1 MKLEKLIGLHRHKLN
16 KDSNIMKL
24 YPHIFKKLDLG
35 FIELK
40 NRIIMG
46 SMHTG
51 LEEIG
56 DWDRIS
62 EFYAARARGQVS
74 LIITGGIGPNK
85 EGSVLPGAAMMMNE
99 QDVKNHMISTQ
110 AVHNEG
116 GKIVMQILHA
126 GRYAYNDKAVAP
138 SPVKAPIS
146 PFTPKELDEE
156 GIEKQISDI
165 AQSAFLAKCAGYDGV
180 EIMGSEGYLINQ
192 FLVKHT
198 NKRTDSWG
206 GSYNNRIKFPIE
218 IVKRVREKVGKNFLI
233 IYRLSIID
241 LIPNGSSWE
250 EVIILAKEIEKAGA
264 NILNSGIGWHE
275 ARIPTIATSVPKK
288 AFSWIT
294 KKLYGNV
301 SIPIIASN
309 RINSPEIAEEVLS
322 ENCADLVSMA
332 RPFLADSDFVR
343 KAFENRSNEI
353 VPCIACNQA
362 CLDHTFSMKLTSCLV
377 NPRACRETELNYE
390 KVILPKRIAV
400 VGAGP
405 AGISFSIV
413 AAQRGHE
420 VSLFDEN
427 HEIGGQLNFA
437 KMIPGKE
444 EFYGLLDF
452 YKNEIKRLKINL
464 VKDHKVEISD
474 LKEFDEVVLATGVLP
489 RKINIKGQDAVNFVY
504 DYQEVFNSKVSLG
517 NKIAIIGAG
526 GIGFDMAEY
535 ISSSGISPTLNI
547 TKWMEKWGVVDP
559 EKERGG
565 VLPKSEITLNTTSK
579 EIFLLQRKN
588 EKIGKRLGKTTGWIH
603 RKSLE
608 KKNVKMFA
616 GVNYE
621 QITTDGLLIS
631 FGEEKKD
638 LQTLKVDSII
648 ICAGQISEIS
658 LVEKLNINKINH
670 HIIGGAKLANEL
682 DAKSAIDQGCRLA
695 AKL

>member
-1 MKLEKLIGLHRHKLN
+1 
-16 KDSNIMKL
+16 MKL

-250 EVIILAKEIEKAGA
+250 EVITLAKEIEKAGA

-464 VKDHKVEISD
+464 VKDHKVEISE

-489 RKINIKGQDAVNFVY
+489 RKINIKGQDDVNFVY

-565 VLPKSEITLNTTSK
+565 VLPKSEITLNTSSK

-588 EKIGKRLGKTTGWIH
+588 EKLGKRLGKTTGWIH

-621 QITTDGLLIS
+621 QITKDGLLIS

>member
-1 MKLEKLIGLHRHKLN
+1 
-16 KDSNIMKL
+16 MKL

-56 DWDRIS
+56 DWERIS

-322 ENCADLVSMA
+322 ENCADLVSLA

-464 VKDHKVEISD
+464 VKHHKVEFSE

-489 RKINIKGQDAVNFVY
+489 RKVNIKGQDDVNFVY

-565 VLPKSEITLNTTSK
+565 ILPKSEMTLNTTSK

-588 EKIGKRLGKTTGWIH
+588 EKLGKRLGKTTGWIH

-670 HIIGGAKLANEL
+670 HIIGGAKVANEL

>member
-1 MKLEKLIGLHRHKLN
+1 
-16 KDSNIMKL
+16 MKL

-56 DWDRIS
+56 DWERIS

-165 AQSAFLAKCAGYDGV
+165 AHSAFLAKCAGYDGV

-206 GSYNNRIKFPIE
+206 GTYNNRIKFPIE

-464 VKDHKVEISD
+464 VKHHKVEFSE

-489 RKINIKGQDAVNFVY
+489 RKVNIKGQDDVNFVY
-504 DYQEVFNSKVSLG
+504 DYQEVFNSEVSLG

-547 TKWMEKWGVVDP
+547 NKWMEKWGVVDP

-565 VLPKSEITLNTTSK
+565 ILPKSEMTLNTTSK

-670 HIIGGAKLANEL
+670 HIIGGAKVANEL

>member
-1 MKLEKLIGLHRHKLN
+1 
-16 KDSNIMKL
+16 MKL

-56 DWDRIS
+56 DWERIS

-99 QDVKNHMISTQ
+99 KDVKNHMISTQ

-198 NKRTDSWG
+198 NKRTVSWG

-250 EVIILAKEIEKAGA
+250 EVLILAKEIEKAGA

-464 VKDHKVEISD
+464 VKDHKVEISE

-489 RKINIKGQDAVNFVY
+489 RKVNIKGQDDVNFVY
-504 DYQEVFNSKVSLG
+504 DYQEVFNSEVSLG

-565 VLPKSEITLNTTSK
+565 VLPKSEITLNTSSK

-588 EKIGKRLGKTTGWIH
+588 EKLGKRLGKTTGWIH

-621 QITTDGLLIS
+621 QITKDGLLIS

>member
-1 MKLEKLIGLHRHKLN
+1 
-16 KDSNIMKL
+16 MKL

-56 DWDRIS
+56 DWERIS

-464 VKDHKVEISD
+464 VKDHKVEFSE

-489 RKINIKGQDAVNFVY
+489 RKINIKGQDDVNFVY

-565 VLPKSEITLNTTSK
+565 VLPKSEITLNTSSK

-588 EKIGKRLGKTTGWIH
+588 EKLGKRLGKTTGWIH

-621 QITTDGLLIS
+621 QITKDGLLIS

-670 HIIGGAKLANEL
+670 HIIGGAKVANEL

>member
-1 MKLEKLIGLHRHKLN
+1 
-16 KDSNIMKL
+16 MKL

-56 DWDRIS
+56 DWERIS

-165 AQSAFLAKCAGYDGV
+165 AHSAFLAKCAGYDGV

-206 GSYNNRIKFPIE
+206 GTYNNRIKFPIE

-464 VKDHKVEISD
+464 VKHHKVEFSE

-489 RKINIKGQDAVNFVY
+489 RKVNIKGQDDVNFVY
-504 DYQEVFNSKVSLG
+504 DYQEVFNSEVSLG

-565 VLPKSEITLNTTSK
+565 VLPKSEMTPNTSSK

-588 EKIGKRLGKTTGWIH
+588 EKLGKRLGKTTGWIH

-621 QITTDGLLIS
+621 QITKDGLLIS

>member
-1 MKLEKLIGLHRHKLN
+1 
-16 KDSNIMKL
+16 
-24 YPHIFKKLDLG
+24 
-35 FIELK
+35 
-40 NRIIMG
+40 MG

-56 DWDRIS
+56 DWERIS

-464 VKDHKVEISD
+464 VKDHKVEISE

-489 RKINIKGQDAVNFVY
+489 RKVNIKGQDDVNFVY
-504 DYQEVFNSKVSLG
+504 DYQEVFNSEVSLG

-565 VLPKSEITLNTTSK
+565 VLPKSEITLNTSSK

-588 EKIGKRLGKTTGWIH
+588 EKLGKRLGKTTGWIH

-621 QITTDGLLIS
+621 QITKDGLLIS

-670 HIIGGAKLANEL
+670 HIIGGAKVANEL

>member
-1 MKLEKLIGLHRHKLN
+1 
-16 KDSNIMKL
+16 MKL

-99 QDVKNHMISTQ
+99 KDVKNHMISTQ

-165 AQSAFLAKCAGYDGV
+165 AHSAFLAKCAGYDGV

-489 RKINIKGQDAVNFVY
+489 RKVNIKGQDDVNFVY
-504 DYQEVFNSKVSLG
+504 DYQEVFNSKVRLG

-565 VLPKSEITLNTTSK
+565 VLPKSEITLNTSSK

-588 EKIGKRLGKTTGWIH
+588 EKLGKRLGKTTGWIH

-638 LQTLKVDSII
+638 LQNLKVDSII

>member
-1 MKLEKLIGLHRHKLN
+1 
-16 KDSNIMKL
+16 MKL

-56 DWDRIS
+56 DWERIS

-165 AQSAFLAKCAGYDGV
+165 AHSAFLAKCAGYDGV

-464 VKDHKVEISD
+464 VKNHKVEISE

-489 RKINIKGQDAVNFVY
+489 RKVNIKGQDDVNFVY
-504 DYQEVFNSKVSLG
+504 DYQEVFNSEVSLG

-547 TKWMEKWGVVDP
+547 NKWMEKWGVVDP

-565 VLPKSEITLNTTSK
+565 VLPKSEITLNTSSK

-588 EKIGKRLGKTTGWIH
+588 EKLGKRLGKTTGWIH

-670 HIIGGAKLANEL
+670 HIIGGAKVANEL

>member
-1 MKLEKLIGLHRHKLN
+1 
-16 KDSNIMKL
+16 MKL

-56 DWDRIS
+56 DWERIS

-464 VKDHKVEISD
+464 VKHHKVEFSE

-489 RKINIKGQDAVNFVY
+489 RKVNIKGQDDVNFVY

-565 VLPKSEITLNTTSK
+565 VLPKSEITLNTSSK

-588 EKIGKRLGKTTGWIH
+588 EKLGKRLGKTTGWIH

-621 QITTDGLLIS
+621 QITKDGLLIS

-670 HIIGGAKLANEL
+670 HIIGGAKVANEL

>member
-1 MKLEKLIGLHRHKLN
+1 
-16 KDSNIMKL
+16 MKL

-56 DWDRIS
+56 DWERIS

-464 VKDHKVEISD
+464 VKDHKVEISE

-489 RKINIKGQDAVNFVY
+489 RKINIKGQDDVNFVY
-504 DYQEVFNSKVSLG
+504 DYQEVFNSEVSLG

-565 VLPKSEITLNTTSK
+565 VLPKSEITLNTSSK

-588 EKIGKRLGKTTGWIH
+588 EKLGKRLGKTTGWIH

-621 QITTDGLLIS
+621 QITKDGLLIS

-670 HIIGGAKLANEL
+670 HIIGGAKVANEL

>member
-1 MKLEKLIGLHRHKLN
+1 
-16 KDSNIMKL
+16 MKL

-56 DWDRIS
+56 DWERIS

-464 VKDHKVEISD
+464 VKDHKVEISE

-489 RKINIKGQDAVNFVY
+489 RKVNIKGQDDVNFVY
-504 DYQEVFNSKVSLG
+504 DYQEVFNSEVSLG

-535 ISSSGISPTLNI
+535 ISSSGISPTLNL

-565 VLPKSEITLNTTSK
+565 VLPKSEITLNTSSK

-588 EKIGKRLGKTTGWIH
+588 EKLGKRLGKTTGWIH

-621 QITTDGLLIS
+621 QITKDGLLIS

>member
-1 MKLEKLIGLHRHKLN
+1 MN
-16 KDSNIMKL
+16 K
-24 YPHIFKKLDLG
+24 YPNIFKKLDLG

-56 DWDRIS
+56 DWKRIS
-62 EFYAARARGQVS
+62 EFYASRARGQVA
-74 LIITGGIGPNK
+74 LIITGGIGPNR
-85 EGSVLPGAAMMMNE
+85 EGSVLPGAAMMMTDE
-99 QDVKNHMISTQ
+99 DVKNHMISTK
-110 AVHNEG
+110 AVHDEG

-138 SPVKAPIS
+138 SPIKAPIS

-192 FLVKHT
+192 FLVSHT
-198 NKRTDSWG
+198 NKRKDNWG
-206 GSYNNRIKFPIE
+206 GDYENRIRFPLE
-218 IVKRVREKVGKNFLI
+218 IVKRIREKVGKNFLI

-250 EVIILAKEIEKAGA
+250 EVLILAKEIEKAGV

-275 ARIPTIATSVPKK
+275 ARIPTIATSVPKR

-309 RINSPEIAEEVLS
+309 RINSPEVADDVIS
-322 ENCADLVSMA
+322 DKCADLVSLA
-332 RPFLADSDFVR
+332 RPFLADSEFVK
-343 KAFENRSNEI
+343 KAFENKSNEI

-377 NPRACRETELNYE
+377 NPRACRETELNYN
-390 KVILPKRIAV
+390 KVLTSKRIAV

-405 AGISFSIV
+405 AGISFSIT
-413 AAQRGHE
+413 AAQRGHV
-420 VSLFDEN
+420 VSLFEESN
-427 HEIGGQLNFA
+427 EIGGQLNFA

-444 EFYGLLDF
+444 EFHGLLNY
-452 YKNEIKRLKINL
+452 YKNEIKRLKIDL
-464 VKDHKVEISD
+464 ITDHKVKTTD
-474 LKEFDEVVLATGVLP
+474 LINFDEIIISTGVVP
-489 RKINIKGQDAVNFVY
+489 RKIDIEGQDKVNFVY
-504 DYQEVFNSKVSLG
+504 DYQEVFNDGAKLG
-517 NKIAIIGAG
+517 NRIAIIGAG
-526 GIGFDMAEY
+526 GIGFDVAEY
-535 ISSSGISPTLNI
+535 ISSSGISPTLDIN
-547 TKWMEKWGVVDP
+547 KWMEKWGVTDP
-559 EKERGG
+559 AIERGG
-565 VLPKSEITLNTTSK
+565 VLQKNEIRSEDTSK

-588 EKIGKRLGKTTGWIH
+588 EKVGKRLGKTTGWIH

-608 KKNVKMFA
+608 KKKVKMLA

-621 QITTDGLLIS
+621 KITPEGLLIS
-631 FGEEKKD
+631 FGEEKRD
-638 LQTLKVDSII
+638 IQMLKVDSII
-648 ICAGQISEIS
+648 ICAGQTSEIS
-658 LVEKLNINKINH
+658 LAEAMSTSKTNF
-670 HIIGGAKLANEL
+670 HIIGGAKKANEL

-695 AKL
+695 AQL

>member
-1 MKLEKLIGLHRHKLN
+1 
-16 KDSNIMKL
+16 MKL

-99 QDVKNHMISTQ
+99 KDVKNHMISTQ

-165 AQSAFLAKCAGYDGV
+165 AQAAFLAKCAGYDGV

-464 VKDHKVEISD
+464 VKHHKVEFSE

-489 RKINIKGQDAVNFVY
+489 RKVNIKGQDDVNFVY
-504 DYQEVFNSKVSLG
+504 DYQEVFNSKVRLG

-565 VLPKSEITLNTTSK
+565 VLPKSEITLNTSSK

-588 EKIGKRLGKTTGWIH
+588 EKLGKRLGKTTGWIH

-621 QITTDGLLIS
+621 QITKDGLLIS

>member
-1 MKLEKLIGLHRHKLN
+1 
-16 KDSNIMKL
+16 MKL

-56 DWDRIS
+56 DWERIS

-322 ENCADLVSMA
+322 ENCADLVSLA

-390 KVILPKRIAV
+390 KVILPKKIAV

-547 TKWMEKWGVVDP
+547 NKWMEKWGVVDP

-565 VLPKSEITLNTTSK
+565 ILPKSEMTLNTTSK

-638 LQTLKVDSII
+638 LQNLKVDSII

-670 HIIGGAKLANEL
+670 HIIGGAKVADEL

>member
-1 MKLEKLIGLHRHKLN
+1 
-16 KDSNIMKL
+16 MKL

-99 QDVKNHMISTQ
+99 KDVKNHMISTQ

-464 VKDHKVEISD
+464 VKDHKVEISE

-489 RKINIKGQDAVNFVY
+489 RKINIKGQDDVNFVY
-504 DYQEVFNSKVSLG
+504 DYQEVFNSEVSLG

-565 VLPKSEITLNTTSK
+565 VLPKSEITLNTSSK

-588 EKIGKRLGKTTGWIH
+588 EKLGKRLGKTTGWIH

-621 QITTDGLLIS
+621 QITKDGLLIS

-670 HIIGGAKLANEL
+670 HIIGGAKVANEL

>member
-1 MKLEKLIGLHRHKLN
+1 
-16 KDSNIMKL
+16 MKL

-56 DWDRIS
+56 DWERIS

-138 SPVKAPIS
+138 SSVKAPIS

-275 ARIPTIATSVPKK
+275 ARIPTIATSVPQK
-288 AFSWIT
+288 AFSWVT

-309 RINSPEIAEEVLS
+309 RINSPKIAEEVLS
-322 ENCADLVSMA
+322 ENCADLVSLA
-332 RPFLADSDFVR
+332 RPFLADSDFVK
-343 KAFENRSNEI
+343 KAFENKANEI

-390 KVILPKRIAV
+390 KVIQPKRIAV

-420 VSLFDEN
+420 VSLFEEN
-427 HEIGGQLNFA
+427 CEIGGQLNFA

-452 YKNEIKRLKINL
+452 YKNEINRLKINL

-489 RKINIKGQDAVNFVY
+489 RKINIEGQDDVNFVY
-504 DYQEVFNSKVSLG
+504 DYQEVFNSEVSVG

-526 GIGFDMAEY
+526 GIGFDIAEY

-547 TKWMEKWGVVDP
+547 NKWMEKWGVVDP

-565 VLPKSEITLNTTSK
+565 VLLKEEITLNTSSK

-588 EKIGKRLGKTTGWIH
+588 EKLGKRLGKTTGWIH

-621 QITTDGLLIS
+621 KITSDGLLVS

-638 LQTLKVDSII
+638 LQTLKVDTII

-658 LVEKLNINKINH
+658 LAEKLNINKIGH
-670 HIIGGAKLANEL
+670 HIIGGAKVANEL

>member
-1 MKLEKLIGLHRHKLN
+1 
-16 KDSNIMKL
+16 MKL

-56 DWDRIS
+56 DWERIS

-99 QDVKNHMISTQ
+99 QDVKNHMISTK

-322 ENCADLVSMA
+322 ENCADLVSLA

-489 RKINIKGQDAVNFVY
+489 RKINIKGQDDVNFVY

-565 VLPKSEITLNTTSK
+565 VLPKSEITLNTSSK

-588 EKIGKRLGKTTGWIH
+588 EKLGKRLGKTTGWIH

-621 QITTDGLLIS
+621 QITKDGLLIS

>member
-1 MKLEKLIGLHRHKLN
+1 
-16 KDSNIMKL
+16 MKL

-56 DWDRIS
+56 DWERIS

-99 QDVKNHMISTQ
+99 KDVKNHMISTQ

-250 EVIILAKEIEKAGA
+250 EVITLAKEIEKAGA

-464 VKDHKVEISD
+464 VKDHKVEISE

-489 RKINIKGQDAVNFVY
+489 RKINIKGQDDVNFVY

-547 TKWMEKWGVVDP
+547 TKWMEKWGGVDP

-565 VLPKSEITLNTTSK
+565 VLPKSEITLNTSSK

-588 EKIGKRLGKTTGWIH
+588 EKLGKRLGKTTGWIH

-621 QITTDGLLIS
+621 QITKDGLLIS

>member
-1 MKLEKLIGLHRHKLN
+1 MN
-16 KDSNIMKL
+16 K
-24 YPHIFKKLDLG
+24 YPNIFKKLDLG

-56 DWDRIS
+56 DWKRIS
-62 EFYAARARGQVS
+62 EFYASRARGQVA
-74 LIITGGIGPNK
+74 LIITGGIGPNR
-85 EGSVLPGAAMMMNE
+85 EGSVLPGAAMMMTDE
-99 QDVKNHMISTQ
+99 DVKNHMISTK
-110 AVHNEG
+110 AVHDEG

-138 SPVKAPIS
+138 SPIKAPIS

-192 FLVKHT
+192 FLVSHT
-198 NKRTDSWG
+198 NKRKDNWG
-206 GSYNNRIKFPIE
+206 GDYENRIRFPLE
-218 IVKRVREKVGKNFLI
+218 IVKRIREKVGKNFLI

-250 EVIILAKEIEKAGA
+250 EVLILAKEIEKAGV

-275 ARIPTIATSVPKK
+275 ARIPTIATSVPKR

-309 RINSPEIAEEVLS
+309 RINSPEVADDVIS
-322 ENCADLVSMA
+322 DKCADLVSLA
-332 RPFLADSDFVR
+332 RPFLADSEFVK
-343 KAFENRSNEI
+343 KAFENKSNEI

-377 NPRACRETELNYE
+377 NPRACRETELNYN
-390 KVILPKRIAV
+390 KVLTSKRIAV

-405 AGISFSIV
+405 AGISFSIT
-413 AAQRGHE
+413 AAQRGHV
-420 VSLFDEN
+420 VSLFEESN
-427 HEIGGQLNFA
+427 EIGGQLNFA

-444 EFYGLLDF
+444 EFHGLLNY
-452 YKNEIKRLKINL
+452 YKNEIKRLKIDL
-464 VKDHKVEISD
+464 ITDHKVKTTD
-474 LKEFDEVVLATGVLP
+474 LINFDEIIISTGVVP
-489 RKINIKGQDAVNFVY
+489 RKIDIEGQDKVNFVY
-504 DYQEVFNSKVSLG
+504 DYQEVFNDGVKLG
-517 NKIAIIGAG
+517 NRIAIIGAG
-526 GIGFDMAEY
+526 GIGFDVAEY
-535 ISSSGISPTLNI
+535 ISSSGISPTLDIN
-547 TKWMEKWGVVDP
+547 KWMEKWGVTDP
-559 EKERGG
+559 AIERGG
-565 VLPKSEITLNTTSK
+565 VLQKNEIRSEDSSK

-588 EKIGKRLGKTTGWIH
+588 EKVGKRLGKTTGWIH

-608 KKNVKMFA
+608 KKKVKMLA

-621 QITTDGLLIS
+621 KITPEGLLIS
-631 FGEEKKD
+631 FGEEKRD
-638 LQTLKVDSII
+638 IQMLKVDSII
-648 ICAGQISEIS
+648 ICAGQTSEIS
-658 LVEKLNINKINH
+658 LAEAMSTSNTNFY
-670 HIIGGAKLANEL
+670 IIGGAKKANEL

-695 AKL
+695 AQL

>member
-1 MKLEKLIGLHRHKLN
+1 MN
-16 KDSNIMKL
+16 K
-24 YPHIFKKLDLG
+24 YPNIFKKLDLG

-56 DWDRIS
+56 DWKRIS
-62 EFYAARARGQVS
+62 EFYASRARGQVA
-74 LIITGGIGPNK
+74 LIITGGIGPNR
-85 EGSVLPGAAMMMNE
+85 EGSVLPGAAMMMTDE
-99 QDVKNHMISTQ
+99 DVKNHMISTK
-110 AVHNEG
+110 AVHDEG

-138 SPVKAPIS
+138 SPIKAPIS

-192 FLVKHT
+192 FLVSHT
-198 NKRTDSWG
+198 NKRKDNWG
-206 GSYNNRIKFPIE
+206 GDYENRIRFPLE
-218 IVKRVREKVGKNFLI
+218 IVKRIREKVGKNFLI

-250 EVIILAKEIEKAGA
+250 EVLILAKEIEKAGV

-275 ARIPTIATSVPKK
+275 ARIPTIATSVPKR

-309 RINSPEIAEEVLS
+309 RINSPEVADDVIS
-322 ENCADLVSMA
+322 DKCADLVSLA
-332 RPFLADSDFVR
+332 RPFLADSEFVK
-343 KAFENRSNEI
+343 KAFENKSNEI

-377 NPRACRETELNYE
+377 NPRACRETELNYN
-390 KVILPKRIAV
+390 KVLTSKRIAV

-405 AGISFSIV
+405 AGISFSIT
-413 AAQRGHE
+413 AAQRGHV
-420 VSLFDEN
+420 VSLFEESN
-427 HEIGGQLNFA
+427 EIGGQLNFA

-444 EFYGLLDF
+444 EFHGLLNY
-452 YKNEIKRLKINL
+452 YKNEIKRLKIDL
-464 VKDHKVEISD
+464 ITDHKVKTTD
-474 LKEFDEVVLATGVLP
+474 LKNFDEIIISTGVVP
-489 RKINIKGQDAVNFVY
+489 RKIDIEGQDKVNFVY
-504 DYQEVFNSKVSLG
+504 DYQEVFNDGVKLG
-517 NKIAIIGAG
+517 NRIAIIGAG
-526 GIGFDMAEY
+526 GIGFDVAEY
-535 ISSSGISPTLNI
+535 ISSSGISPTLDIN
-547 TKWMEKWGVVDP
+547 KWMEKWGVTDP
-559 EKERGG
+559 AIERGG
-565 VLPKSEITLNTTSK
+565 VLQKDEIRSEDSSK

-588 EKIGKRLGKTTGWIH
+588 EKVGKRLGKTTGWIH

-608 KKNVKMFA
+608 KKKVKMLA

-621 QITTDGLLIS
+621 KITPEGLLIS
-631 FGEEKKD
+631 FGEEKRD
-638 LQTLKVDSII
+638 IQMLKVDSII
-648 ICAGQISEIS
+648 ICAGQTSEIS
-658 LVEKLNINKINH
+658 LAEAMSNRKTNF
-670 HIIGGAKLANEL
+670 HIIGGAKKANEL

-695 AKL
+695 AQL

>member
-1 MKLEKLIGLHRHKLN
+1 
-16 KDSNIMKL
+16 MKL

-464 VKDHKVEISD
+464 VKDHKVEISE

-489 RKINIKGQDAVNFVY
+489 RKINIKGQDDVNFVY

-547 TKWMEKWGVVDP
+547 NKWMEKWGVVDP

-565 VLPKSEITLNTTSK
+565 ILPKSEMTLNTTSK

-621 QITTDGLLIS
+621 QITKDGLLIS

-670 HIIGGAKLANEL
+670 HIIGGAKVANEL

>member
-1 MKLEKLIGLHRHKLN
+1 MN
-16 KDSNIMKL
+16 K
-24 YPHIFKKLDLG
+24 YPNIFKKLDLG

-56 DWDRIS
+56 DWKRIS
-62 EFYAARARGQVS
+62 EFYASRARGQVA
-74 LIITGGIGPNK
+74 LIITGGIGPNR
-85 EGSVLPGAAMMMNE
+85 EGSVLPGAAMMVTDE
-99 QDVKNHMISTQ
+99 DVKNHMISTK
-110 AVHNEG
+110 AVHDEG

-138 SPVKAPIS
+138 SPIKAPIS

-192 FLVKHT
+192 FLVSHT
-198 NKRTDSWG
+198 NKRKDNWG
-206 GSYNNRIKFPIE
+206 GDYENRIRFPLE
-218 IVKRVREKVGKNFLI
+218 IVKRIREKVGKNFLI

-250 EVIILAKEIEKAGA
+250 EVLILAKEIEKAGV

-275 ARIPTIATSVPKK
+275 ARIPTIATSVPKR

-309 RINSPEIAEEVLS
+309 RINSPEVADDVIS
-322 ENCADLVSMA
+322 DKCADLVSLA
-332 RPFLADSDFVR
+332 RPFLADSEFVK
-343 KAFENRSNEI
+343 KAFENKSNEI

-377 NPRACRETELNYE
+377 NPRACRETELNYN
-390 KVILPKRIAV
+390 KVLTSKRIAV

-405 AGISFSIV
+405 AGISFSIT
-413 AAQRGHE
+413 AAQRGHV
-420 VSLFDEN
+420 VSLFEESN
-427 HEIGGQLNFA
+427 EIGGQLNFA

-444 EFYGLLDF
+444 EFHGLLNY
-452 YKNEIKRLKINL
+452 YKNEIKRLKIDL
-464 VKDHKVEISD
+464 ITDHKVKTTD
-474 LKEFDEVVLATGVLP
+474 LINFDEIIISTGVVP
-489 RKINIKGQDAVNFVY
+489 RKIDIEGQDKVNFVY
-504 DYQEVFNSKVSLG
+504 DYQEVFNDGVKLG
-517 NKIAIIGAG
+517 NRIAIIGAG
-526 GIGFDMAEY
+526 GIGFDVAEY
-535 ISSSGISPTLNI
+535 ISSSGISPTLDIN
-547 TKWMEKWGVVDP
+547 KWMEKWGVTDP
-559 EKERGG
+559 AIERGG
-565 VLPKSEITLNTTSK
+565 VLQKNEIRSEDSSK

-588 EKIGKRLGKTTGWIH
+588 EKVGKRLGKTTGWIH

-608 KKNVKMFA
+608 KKKVKMLA

-621 QITTDGLLIS
+621 KITPEGLLIS
-631 FGEEKKD
+631 FGEEKRD
-638 LQTLKVDSII
+638 IQMLKVDSII
-648 ICAGQISEIS
+648 ICAGQTSEIS
-658 LVEKLNINKINH
+658 LAEAMSTSKTNF
-670 HIIGGAKLANEL
+670 HIIGGAKKANEL

-695 AKL
+695 AQL

>member
-1 MKLEKLIGLHRHKLN
+1 
-16 KDSNIMKL
+16 MKL

-322 ENCADLVSMA
+322 ENCADLVSLA
-332 RPFLADSDFVR
+332 RPFLADSDFVK

-588 EKIGKRLGKTTGWIH
+588 EKLGKRLGKTTGWIH

-621 QITTDGLLIS
+621 QITKDGLLIS

-670 HIIGGAKLANEL
+670 HIIGGAKVADEL

>member
-1 MKLEKLIGLHRHKLN
+1 
-16 KDSNIMKL
+16 MKL

-56 DWDRIS
+56 DWERIS

-322 ENCADLVSMA
+322 ENCADLVSLA
-332 RPFLADSDFVR
+332 RPFLADSDFVK

-565 VLPKSEITLNTTSK
+565 VLPKSEITLNTPK

-588 EKIGKRLGKTTGWIH
+588 EKLGKRLGKTTGWIH

-631 FGEEKKD
+631 FGEAKKD

-670 HIIGGAKLANEL
+670 HIIGGAKVADEL

>member
-1 MKLEKLIGLHRHKLN
+1 MN
-16 KDSNIMKL
+16 K
-24 YPHIFKKLDLG
+24 YPNIFKKLDLG

-56 DWDRIS
+56 DWKRIS
-62 EFYAARARGQVS
+62 EFYASRARGQVA
-74 LIITGGIGPNK
+74 LIITGGIGPNR
-85 EGSVLPGAAMMMNE
+85 EGSVLPGAAMMMTDE
-99 QDVKNHMISTQ
+99 DVKNHMISTK
-110 AVHNEG
+110 AVHDEG

-138 SPVKAPIS
+138 SPIKAPIS

-192 FLVKHT
+192 FLVSHT
-198 NKRTDSWG
+198 NKRKDNWG
-206 GSYNNRIKFPIE
+206 GDYENRIRFPLE
-218 IVKRVREKVGKNFLI
+218 IVKRIREKVGKNFLI

-250 EVIILAKEIEKAGA
+250 EVLILAKEIEKAGV

-275 ARIPTIATSVPKK
+275 ARIPTIATSVPKR

-309 RINSPEIAEEVLS
+309 RINSPEVADDVIS
-322 ENCADLVSMA
+322 DKCADLVSLA
-332 RPFLADSDFVR
+332 RPFLADSEFVK
-343 KAFENRSNEI
+343 KAFENKSNEI

-377 NPRACRETELNYE
+377 NPRACRETELNYN
-390 KVILPKRIAV
+390 KVLTSKRIAV

-405 AGISFSIV
+405 AGISCSIT
-413 AAQRGHE
+413 AAQRGHV
-420 VSLFDEN
+420 VSLFEESN
-427 HEIGGQLNFA
+427 EIGGQLNFA

-444 EFYGLLDF
+444 EFYGLLNY
-452 YKNEIKRLKINL
+452 YKNEIKRLKIDL
-464 VKDHKVEISD
+464 LTDHKVKTTD
-474 LKEFDEVVLATGVLP
+474 LINFDEIIISTGVVP
-489 RKINIKGQDAVNFVY
+489 RKIDIEGQDKVNFVY
-504 DYQEVFNSKVSLG
+504 DYQEVFNDRVKLG
-517 NKIAIIGAG
+517 NRIAIIGAG
-526 GIGFDMAEY
+526 GIGFDVAEY
-535 ISSSGISPTLNI
+535 ISSSGISPTLDIN
-547 TKWMEKWGVVDP
+547 KWMEKWGVTDP
-559 EKERGG
+559 AIERGG
-565 VLPKSEITLNTTSK
+565 VLQKNEIRSEDSSK

-588 EKIGKRLGKTTGWIH
+588 EKVGKRLGKTTGWIH

-608 KKNVKMFA
+608 KKKVKMLA

-621 QITTDGLLIS
+621 KITPEGLLIS
-631 FGEEKKD
+631 FGEEKRD
-638 LQTLKVDSII
+638 IQMLKVDSII
-648 ICAGQISEIS
+648 ICAGQTSEIS
-658 LVEKLNINKINH
+658 LAEAMSTRKTNF
-670 HIIGGAKLANEL
+670 HIIGGAKKANEL

-695 AKL
+695 AQL

>member
-1 MKLEKLIGLHRHKLN
+1 
-16 KDSNIMKL
+16 MKL

-56 DWDRIS
+56 DWERIS

-464 VKDHKVEISD
+464 VKDHKVEISE

-489 RKINIKGQDAVNFVY
+489 RKVNIKGQDDVNFVY

-565 VLPKSEITLNTTSK
+565 VLPKSEITLNTSSK

-588 EKIGKRLGKTTGWIH
+588 EKLGKRLGKTTGWIH

-621 QITTDGLLIS
+621 QITKDGLLIS

-670 HIIGGAKLANEL
+670 HIIGGAKVANEL

>member
-1 MKLEKLIGLHRHKLN
+1 MN
-16 KDSNIMKL
+16 K
-24 YPHIFKKLDLG
+24 YPNIFKKLDLG

-56 DWDRIS
+56 DWKRIS
-62 EFYAARARGQVS
+62 EFYASRARGQVA
-74 LIITGGIGPNK
+74 LIITGGIGPNR
-85 EGSVLPGAAMMMNE
+85 EGSVLPGAAMMMTDE
-99 QDVKNHMISTQ
+99 DVKNHMISTK
-110 AVHNEG
+110 AVHDEG

-138 SPVKAPIS
+138 SPIKAPIS

-192 FLVKHT
+192 FLVSHT
-198 NKRTDSWG
+198 NKRKDNWG
-206 GSYNNRIKFPIE
+206 GDYENRIRFPLE
-218 IVKRVREKVGKNFLI
+218 IVKRIREKVGKNFLI

-250 EVIILAKEIEKAGA
+250 EVLILAKEIEKAGV

-275 ARIPTIATSVPKK
+275 ARIPTIATSVPKR

-309 RINSPEIAEEVLS
+309 RINSPEVADDVIS
-322 ENCADLVSMA
+322 DKCADLVSLA
-332 RPFLADSDFVR
+332 RPFLADSEFVK
-343 KAFENRSNEI
+343 KAFENKSNEI

-377 NPRACRETELNYE
+377 NPRACRETELNYN
-390 KVILPKRIAV
+390 KVLTSKRIAV

-405 AGISFSIV
+405 AGISFSIT
-413 AAQRGHE
+413 AAQRGHV
-420 VSLFDEN
+420 VSLFEESN
-427 HEIGGQLNFA
+427 EIGGQLNFA
-437 KMIPGKE
+437 KKIPGKE
-444 EFYGLLDF
+444 EFHGLLNY
-452 YKNEIKRLKINL
+452 YKNEIKRLKIDL
-464 VKDHKVEISD
+464 ITDHKVKTTD
-474 LKEFDEVVLATGVLP
+474 LINFDEIIISTGVVP
-489 RKINIKGQDAVNFVY
+489 RKIDIEGQDKVNFVY
-504 DYQEVFNSKVSLG
+504 DYQEVFNDRVKLG
-517 NKIAIIGAG
+517 NRIAIIGAG
-526 GIGFDMAEY
+526 GIGFDVAEY
-535 ISSSGISPTLNI
+535 ISSSGISPTLDIN
-547 TKWMEKWGVVDP
+547 KWMKKWGVTDP
-559 EKERGG
+559 AIERGG
-565 VLPKSEITLNTTSK
+565 VLQKNEIKSEDSSK

-588 EKIGKRLGKTTGWIH
+588 EKVGKRLGKTTGWIH

-608 KKNVKMFA
+608 KKKVKMLA

-621 QITTDGLLIS
+621 KITPEGLLIS
-631 FGEEKKD
+631 FGEEKRD
-638 LQTLKVDSII
+638 IQMLKVDSII
-648 ICAGQISEIS
+648 ICAGQTSEIS
-658 LVEKLNINKINH
+658 LAEAMSTSKTNF
-670 HIIGGAKLANEL
+670 HIIGGAKKANEL

-695 AKL
+695 AQL

>member
-1 MKLEKLIGLHRHKLN
+1 
-16 KDSNIMKL
+16 MKL

-464 VKDHKVEISD
+464 VKHHKVEFSE

-489 RKINIKGQDAVNFVY
+489 RKVNIKGQDDVNFVY

-565 VLPKSEITLNTTSK
+565 VLPKSEITLNTSSK

-621 QITTDGLLIS
+621 QITKDGLLIS

-670 HIIGGAKLANEL
+670 HNIGGAKVANEL

>member
-1 MKLEKLIGLHRHKLN
+1 
-16 KDSNIMKL
+16 MKL

-464 VKDHKVEISD
+464 VKDHKVEISE

-489 RKINIKGQDAVNFVY
+489 RKVNIKGQDDVNFVY

-565 VLPKSEITLNTTSK
+565 VLPKSEITLNTSSK

-588 EKIGKRLGKTTGWIH
+588 EKLGKRLGKTTGWIH

-621 QITTDGLLIS
+621 QITKDGLLIS

>member
-1 MKLEKLIGLHRHKLN
+1 MN
-16 KDSNIMKL
+16 K
-24 YPHIFKKLDLG
+24 YPNIFKKLDLG

-56 DWDRIS
+56 DWKRIS
-62 EFYAARARGQVS
+62 EFYASRARGQVA
-74 LIITGGIGPNK
+74 LIITGGIGPNR
-85 EGSVLPGAAMMMNE
+85 EGSVLPGAAMMMTDE
-99 QDVKNHMISTQ
+99 DVKNHMISTK
-110 AVHNEG
+110 AVHDEG

-138 SPVKAPIS
+138 SPIKAPIS

-192 FLVKHT
+192 FLVSHT
-198 NKRTDSWG
+198 NKRKDNWG
-206 GSYNNRIKFPIE
+206 GDYENRIRFPLE
-218 IVKRVREKVGKNFLI
+218 IVKRIREKVGKNFLI

-250 EVIILAKEIEKAGA
+250 EVLILAKEIEKAGV

-275 ARIPTIATSVPKK
+275 ARIPTIATSVPKR

-309 RINSPEIAEEVLS
+309 RINSPEVADDVIS
-322 ENCADLVSMA
+322 DKCADLVSLA
-332 RPFLADSDFVR
+332 RPFLADSEFVK
-343 KAFENRSNEI
+343 KAFENKSNEI

-377 NPRACRETELNYE
+377 NPRACRETELNYN
-390 KVILPKRIAV
+390 KVLTSKRIAV

-405 AGISFSIV
+405 AGISFSIT
-413 AAQRGHE
+413 AAQRGHV
-420 VSLFDEN
+420 VSLFEESN
-427 HEIGGQLNFA
+427 EIGGQLNFA
-437 KMIPGKE
+437 KKIPGKE
-444 EFYGLLDF
+444 EFHGLLNY
-452 YKNEIKRLKINL
+452 YKNEIKRLKIDL
-464 VKDHKVEISD
+464 ITDHKVKTTD
-474 LKEFDEVVLATGVLP
+474 LINFDEIIISTGVVP
-489 RKINIKGQDAVNFVY
+489 RKIDIEGQDKVNFVY
-504 DYQEVFNSKVSLG
+504 DYQEVFNDGVKLG
-517 NKIAIIGAG
+517 NRIAIIGAG
-526 GIGFDMAEY
+526 GIGFDVAEY
-535 ISSSGISPTLNI
+535 ISSSGISPTLDIN
-547 TKWMEKWGVVDP
+547 KWMKKWGVTDP
-559 EKERGG
+559 AIERGG
-565 VLPKSEITLNTTSK
+565 VLQKNEIRSEDTSK

-588 EKIGKRLGKTTGWIH
+588 EKVGKRLGKTTGWIH

-608 KKNVKMFA
+608 KKKVKMLA

-621 QITTDGLLIS
+621 KITPEGLLIS
-631 FGEEKKD
+631 FGEEKRD
-638 LQTLKVDSII
+638 IQMLKVDSII
-648 ICAGQISEIS
+648 ICAGQTSEIS
-658 LVEKLNINKINH
+658 LAEAMSTSSKNF
-670 HIIGGAKLANEL
+670 HIIGGAKKANEL

-695 AKL
+695 AQL

>member
-1 MKLEKLIGLHRHKLN
+1 MN
-16 KDSNIMKL
+16 K
-24 YPHIFKKLDLG
+24 YPNIFKKLDLG

-56 DWDRIS
+56 DWKRIS
-62 EFYAARARGQVS
+62 EFYASRARGQVA
-74 LIITGGIGPNK
+74 LIITGGIGPNR
-85 EGSVLPGAAMMMNE
+85 EGSVLPGAAMMMTDE
-99 QDVKNHMISTQ
+99 DVKNHMISTK
-110 AVHNEG
+110 AVHDEG

-138 SPVKAPIS
+138 SPIKAPIS

-192 FLVKHT
+192 FLVSHT
-198 NKRTDSWG
+198 NKRKDNWG
-206 GSYNNRIKFPIE
+206 GDYENRIRFPLE
-218 IVKRVREKVGKNFLI
+218 IVKRIREKVGKNFLI

-250 EVIILAKEIEKAGA
+250 EVLILAKEIEKAGV

-275 ARIPTIATSVPKK
+275 ARIPTIATSVPKR

-301 SIPIIASN
+301 TIPIIASN
-309 RINSPEIAEEVLS
+309 RINSPEIADEVIS
-322 ENCADLVSMA
+322 DKCADLVSLA
-332 RPFLADSDFVR
+332 RPFLADSEFVK
-343 KAFENRSNEI
+343 KAFENKSNEI

-377 NPRACRETELNYE
+377 NPRACRETELNYN
-390 KVILPKRIAV
+390 KVLTSKRIAV

-405 AGISFSIV
+405 AGISFSIT
-413 AAQRGHE
+413 AAQRGHV
-420 VSLFDEN
+420 VSLFEESN
-427 HEIGGQLNFA
+427 EIGGQLNFA
-437 KMIPGKE
+437 KKIPGKE
-444 EFYGLLDF
+444 EFHGLLNY
-452 YKNEIKRLKINL
+452 YKNEIKRLKIDL
-464 VKDHKVEISD
+464 ITDHKVKTTD
-474 LKEFDEVVLATGVLP
+474 LINFDEIIISTGVVP
-489 RKINIKGQDAVNFVY
+489 RKIDIEGQDKVNFVY
-504 DYQEVFNSKVSLG
+504 DYQEVFNDGVKLG
-517 NKIAIIGAG
+517 NRIAIIGAG
-526 GIGFDMAEY
+526 GIGFDVAEY
-535 ISSSGISPTLNI
+535 ISSSGISPTLDIN
-547 TKWMEKWGVVDP
+547 KWMEKWGVTDP
-559 EKERGG
+559 AIERGG
-565 VLPKSEITLNTTSK
+565 VLQKNEIRSEDSSK

-588 EKIGKRLGKTTGWIH
+588 EKVGKRLGKTTGWIH

-608 KKNVKMFA
+608 KKKVKMLA

-621 QITTDGLLIS
+621 KITPEGLLIS
-631 FGEEKKD
+631 FGEEKRD
-638 LQTLKVDSII
+638 IQMLKVDSII
-648 ICAGQISEIS
+648 ICAGQTSEIS
-658 LVEKLNINKINH
+658 LAEAMSTSKTNF
-670 HIIGGAKLANEL
+670 HIIGGAKKANEL

-695 AKL
+695 AQL

>member
-1 MKLEKLIGLHRHKLN
+1 MN
-16 KDSNIMKL
+16 K
-24 YPHIFKKLDLG
+24 YPNIFKKLDLG

-56 DWDRIS
+56 DWKRIS
-62 EFYAARARGQVS
+62 EFYASRARGQVA
-74 LIITGGIGPNK
+74 LIITGGIGPNR
-85 EGSVLPGAAMMMNE
+85 EGSVLPGAAMMMTDE
-99 QDVKNHMISTQ
+99 DVKNHMISTK
-110 AVHNEG
+110 AVHDEG

-138 SPVKAPIS
+138 SPIKAPIS

-192 FLVKHT
+192 FLVSHT
-198 NKRTDSWG
+198 NKRKDNWG
-206 GSYNNRIKFPIE
+206 GDYENRIRFPLE
-218 IVKRVREKVGKNFLI
+218 IVKRIREKVGKNFLI

-241 LIPNGSSWE
+241 LIPNGSTWE
-250 EVIILAKEIEKAGA
+250 EVLILAKEIEKAGV

-275 ARIPTIATSVPKK
+275 ARIPTIATSVPKR

-309 RINSPEIAEEVLS
+309 RINSPEVADDVIS
-322 ENCADLVSMA
+322 DKCADLVSLA
-332 RPFLADSDFVR
+332 RPFLADSEFVK
-343 KAFENRSNEI
+343 KAFENKSNEI

-377 NPRACRETELNYE
+377 NPRACRETELNYN
-390 KVILPKRIAV
+390 KVLTSKRIAV

-405 AGISFSIV
+405 AGISFSIT
-413 AAQRGHE
+413 AAQRGHV
-420 VSLFDEN
+420 VSLFEESN
-427 HEIGGQLNFA
+427 EIGGQLNFA

-444 EFYGLLDF
+444 EFHGLLNY
-452 YKNEIKRLKINL
+452 YKNEIKRLKIDLITN
-464 VKDHKVEISD
+464 HKVKTTD
-474 LKEFDEVVLATGVLP
+474 LINFDEIIISTGVVP
-489 RKINIKGQDAVNFVY
+489 RKIDIEGQDKVNFVY
-504 DYQEVFNSKVSLG
+504 DYQEVFNDGVKLG
-517 NKIAIIGAG
+517 NRIAIIGAG
-526 GIGFDMAEY
+526 GIGFDVAEY
-535 ISSSGISPTLNI
+535 ISSSGISPTLDIN
-547 TKWMEKWGVVDP
+547 KWMEKWGVTDP
-559 EKERGG
+559 AIERGG
-565 VLPKSEITLNTTSK
+565 VLQKNEIRSEDTSK

-588 EKIGKRLGKTTGWIH
+588 EKVGKRLGKTTGWIH

-608 KKNVKMFA
+608 KKNVKMLA

-621 QITTDGLLIS
+621 KITSEGLLIS
-631 FGEEKKD
+631 FGEEKRD
-638 LQTLKVDSII
+638 IQMLKVDSII
-648 ICAGQISEIS
+648 ICAGQTSEIS
-658 LVEKLNINKINH
+658 LAEAMSSSSKNF
-670 HIIGGAKLANEL
+670 HIIGGAKKANEL

-695 AKL
+695 AQL